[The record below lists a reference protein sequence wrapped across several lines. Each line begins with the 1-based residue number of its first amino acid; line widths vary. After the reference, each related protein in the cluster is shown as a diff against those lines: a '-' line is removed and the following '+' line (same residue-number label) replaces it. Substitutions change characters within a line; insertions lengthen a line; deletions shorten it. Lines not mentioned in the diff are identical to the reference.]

1 MKSVEDII
9 KKRRMTAA
17 QLLQHPLIQSRKQR
31 GKGLR
36 EAKAKFKY
44 KLYFLINLFL
54 NQLY

>member
-31 GKGLR
+31 GKGR
-36 EAKAKFKY
+36 CGAKGAAGQRATLGRSEIK
-44 KLYFLINLFL
+44 
-54 NQLY
+54 